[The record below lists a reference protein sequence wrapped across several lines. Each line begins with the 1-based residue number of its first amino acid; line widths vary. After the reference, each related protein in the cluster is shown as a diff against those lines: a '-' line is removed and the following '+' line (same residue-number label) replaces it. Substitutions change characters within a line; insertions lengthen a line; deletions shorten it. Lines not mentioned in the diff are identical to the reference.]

1 MESISIL
8 YDTAKD
14 IINVGKMAKESNPN
28 ANIIISEIPVRND
41 FFNQNRI
48 EVNNL
53 MEKSMPES
61 IIYVKHDNIKKE
73 MLVDKKHISE
83 RYIHNLVRNMKN
95 KLREILKIKGMTN
108 INYNNNGLQ
117 KEGKNMNFNMMN
129 MQKKISSLVDYL
141 TNF

>member
-28 ANIIISEIPVRND
+28 ANIIISEIPIRND